1 MTERVDPYD
10 LYADDEWD
18 VDVRLGTLMPVGQR
32 DRSASAESKREG
44 GDQR

>member
-18 VDVRLGTLMPVGQR
+18 VDVRLGTLMPAQR
-32 DRSASAESKREG
+32 ERSAAAEPQREG
-44 GDQR
+44 SEQS